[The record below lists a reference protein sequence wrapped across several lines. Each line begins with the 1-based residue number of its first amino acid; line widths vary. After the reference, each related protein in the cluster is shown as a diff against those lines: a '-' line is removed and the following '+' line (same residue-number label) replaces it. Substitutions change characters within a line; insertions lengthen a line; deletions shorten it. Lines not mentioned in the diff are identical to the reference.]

1 MYDDRSWIK
10 ATVQS
15 LYYIGQMTGSLF
27 CGVMGDKIGRKRVF
41 YLAIVI
47 QTLCGTLLTV
57 APTWWL
63 FAILKAGTGFSQP
76 GIFGVAVVLGME
88 LVGAKYRRLGAVVA
102 GAFYAFGEVGI
113 HPEPILSTKR
123 PRNLSGFGKYVSHSR

>member
-1 MYDDRSWIK
+1 MYGDRSWIK

-27 CGVMGDKIGRKRVF
+27 CGIMGDKCVILLPLNESDTLCVVLNTTPFRIGRKRVF

-47 QTLCGTLLTV
+47 QTVCGSLLTV

-63 FAILKAGTGFSQP
+63 FAFLK
-76 GIFGVAVVLGME
+76 
-88 LVGAKYRRLGAVVA
+88 
-102 GAFYAFGEVGI
+102 
-113 HPEPILSTKR
+113 
-123 PRNLSGFGKYVSHSR
+123 